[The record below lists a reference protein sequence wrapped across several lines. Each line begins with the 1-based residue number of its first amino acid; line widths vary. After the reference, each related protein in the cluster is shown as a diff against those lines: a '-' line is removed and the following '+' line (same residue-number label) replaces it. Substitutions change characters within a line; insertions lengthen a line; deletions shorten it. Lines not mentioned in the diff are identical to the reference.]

1 MTKYL
6 FLNFSYIAPDS
17 PLDIVSELRFVKSN
31 DSNVITRSTPNN
43 LTREH
48 VNSIISTMCPEKDS
62 GENNSNGISN
72 NNYFDSSALHV
83 SSLLEKGYYHE
94 FMQSSFYAKYQVGYK
109 SWARFSANLRN

>member
-1 MTKYL
+1 
-6 FLNFSYIAPDS
+6 
-17 PLDIVSELRFVKSN
+17 
-31 DSNVITRSTPNN
+31 
-43 LTREH
+43 
-48 VNSIISTMCPEKDS
+48 MCPEKDS

-109 SWARFSANLRN
+109 SWTRRSDNLIGKSFLTRALWSFSYRFYLKNHRQQMAIHILTTVGEK